1 MLRVNRRDNV
11 EIRREEN
18 SVEKRWRKGVA
29 FLIASASL
37 VLITD
42 AMHVLSAT
50 AQEKR
55 PTAAEVVAAIQEH
68 VGVPWKTDTVDTF
81 KAGNPETRVTG
92 IAVTM
97 MATLDVLQRA
107 AVKGEN
113 LVITHEP
120 TFYNHLDRPEGMDE
134 SDAVWKEKRAFI
146 EKNGLVVWRFH
157 DHWHLRN
164 PDGILTGMVKALGWE
179 KYQNAENPHVFTVPE
194 TTLEKL
200 AADVAKRLET
210 PVLRV
215 VGNPEMRVT
224 KLALSPGSAGFQRE
238 THALEMENVEVL
250 LVGETREWETVE
262 YAADAVSEGKR
273 KALILI
279 GHVPSEQAGMEE
291 CARWLKTF
299 VKNAPIEFVATKQPF
314 WTPAERSARR

>member
-1 MLRVNRRDNV
+1 MKLRITAV
-11 EIRREEN
+11 
-18 SVEKRWRKGVA
+18 SLA
-29 FLIASASL
+29 LIAA
-37 VLITD
+37 
-42 AMHVLSAT
+42 AMCGMPAQ

-55 PTAAEVVAAIQEH
+55 PTAQEVIAAIQEH
-68 VGVPWKTDTVDTF
+68 VGVPWKTQTVDTF

-107 AVKGEN
+107 AAKGAN

-134 SDAVWKEKRAFI
+134 NDAVWKEKREFI

-157 DHWHLRN
+157 DHWHLRT
-164 PDGILTGMVKALGWE
+164 PDGILAGVVKSLGWE
-179 KYQNAENPHVFTVPE
+179 KYQSAENPHLFTVPE
-194 TTLEKL
+194 ITLEKL
-200 AADVAKRLET
+200 AADVAKQLDT

-215 VGNPEMRVT
+215 VGNPAMKVT
-224 KLALSPGSAGFQRE
+224 KLALSPGSAGFERE

-262 YAADAVSEGKR
+262 YAADAVTEGKR
-273 KALILI
+273 KALIVI

-291 CARWLKTF
+291 CARWLKIF
-299 VKNAPIEFVATKQPF
+299 VKNVPVEFVPTKQPF
-314 WTPAERSARR
+314 WTLEQRMSRQ

>member
-1 MLRVNRRDNV
+1 VKLRITAV
-11 EIRREEN
+11 
-18 SVEKRWRKGVA
+18 SLA
-29 FLIASASL
+29 LIAA
-37 VLITD
+37 
-42 AMHVLSAT
+42 AMCGMPAQ

-55 PTAAEVVAAIQEH
+55 PTAQEVIAAIQEH
-68 VGVPWKTDTVDTF
+68 VGVPWKMQTVDTF

-107 AVKGEN
+107 AAKGEN

-134 SDAVWKEKRAFI
+134 NDAVWKEKREFI

-157 DHWHLRN
+157 DHWHLRT
-164 PDGILTGMVKALGWE
+164 PDGILAGVVKSLGWE
-179 KYQNAENPHVFTVPE
+179 KYQSAENPHLFTVPE
-194 TTLEKL
+194 ITLEKL
-200 AADVAKRLET
+200 AADVAKQLDT

-215 VGNPEMRVT
+215 VGNPAMKVT
-224 KLALSPGSAGFQRE
+224 KLALSPGSAGFERE

-262 YAADAVSEGKR
+262 YAADAVAEGKR
-273 KALILI
+273 KALIVI

-291 CARWLKTF
+291 CARWLKIF
-299 VKNAPIEFVATKQPF
+299 VKNVPVEFVPTKQPF
-314 WTPAERSARR
+314 WTLEQRMSRQ

>member
-1 MLRVNRRDNV
+1 V
-11 EIRREEN
+11 EIRRKEIE
-18 SVEKRWRKGVA
+18 VEMTRRKCVGL
-29 FLIASASL
+29 LIAAESLSLMASAIYGL
-37 VLITD
+37 P
-42 AMHVLSAT
+42 AE
-50 AQEKR
+50 AQEKG
-55 PTAAEVVAAIQEH
+55 PTAREVVAAIQEH
-68 VGVPWKTDTVDTF
+68 VGVPWKTQTVDTF

-107 AVKGEN
+107 AARGEN

-120 TFYNHLDRPEGMDE
+120 TFYNHLDRPEGMEE
-134 SDAVWKEKRAFI
+134 SDAVWKEKREFI
-146 EKNGLVVWRFH
+146 EKNGLVIWRFH
-157 DHWHLRN
+157 DHWHQRN
-164 PDGILTGMVKALGWE
+164 PDGILAGMVQALGWE
-179 KYQNAENPHVFTVPE
+179 KYQSKENPHLFTVPE

-200 AADVAKRLET
+200 AADVAKELNT

-215 VGNPEMRVT
+215 VGNPEMKVT

-262 YAADAVSEGKR
+262 YVADAVTEGKR
-273 KALILI
+273 KALIVI

-291 CARWLKTF
+291 CAHWLKTF
-299 VKNAPIEFVATKQPF
+299 VKDVPIEFVATKQPF
-314 WTPAERSARR
+314 WTPAERTALQ

>member
-1 MLRVNRRDNV
+1 
-11 EIRREEN
+11 
-18 SVEKRWRKGVA
+18 VEKRWRKGA
-29 FLIASASL
+29 ALPSTSLSL
-37 VLITD
+37 VLIVV
-42 AMHVLSAT
+42 AMRGLSTA
-50 AQEKR
+50 AQEKQ
-55 PTAAEVVAAIQEH
+55 PTAREVITAIQEH
-68 VGVPWKTDTVDTF
+68 VGVPWKTETVDTF

-107 AVKGEN
+107 AAKGQN

-134 SDAVWKEKRAFI
+134 NDAVWKEKREFI
-146 EKNGLVVWRFH
+146 EKNGLVIWRFH
-157 DHWHLRN
+157 DHWHQRK
-164 PDGILTGMVKALGWE
+164 PDGILVGMVQALGWE
-179 KYQNAENPHVFTVPE
+179 KYQSAENPHLFTVPE

-215 VGNPEMRVT
+215 VGNPEMKVT
-224 KLALSPGSAGFQRE
+224 KLALSPGSAGFERE
-238 THALEMENVEVL
+238 TQALELENVEVL

-262 YAADAVSEGKR
+262 YAADAVTEGKR
-273 KALILI
+273 KALIVI
-279 GHVPSEQAGMEE
+279 EHVPSEQAGMEE

-299 VKNAPIEFVATKQPF
+299 VKDVPIEFVATKQPF
-314 WTPAERSARR
+314 WTPAERSARH

>member
-1 MLRVNRRDNV
+1 M
-11 EIRREEN
+11 
-18 SVEKRWRKGVA
+18 EKRWRKGVA

-107 AVKGEN
+107 AAKGQN
-113 LVITHEP
+113 LIITHEP

-134 SDAVWKEKRAFI
+134 RDAVWKEKREFI

-157 DHWHLRN
+157 DYWHSRK
-164 PDGILTGMVKALGWE
+164 PDGILAGMVQALGWE
-179 KYQNAENPHVFTVPE
+179 KYQSAENPHLFTMPE

-200 AADVAKRLET
+200 AVDVAKRLET

-215 VGNPEMRVT
+215 VGNPEMRVS
-224 KLALSPGSAGFQRE
+224 KVALSPGSAGFQRE
-238 THALEMENVEVL
+238 THALEMDNVEVL

-262 YAADAVSEGKR
+262 YAADAASEGRK
-273 KALILI
+273 KALIVI

-314 WTPAERSARR
+314 WTPAERTVRH

>member
-1 MLRVNRRDNV
+1 
-11 EIRREEN
+11 
-18 SVEKRWRKGVA
+18 VEKSWRKWFA
-29 FLIASASL
+29 FLIASTSL
-37 VLITD
+37 ALTAD
-42 AMHVLSAT
+42 AMCGLSAE

-55 PTAAEVVAAIQEH
+55 PTAQEVIAAIQEH
-68 VGVPWKTDTVDTF
+68 VGVPWKTDTIDTF

-134 SDAVWKEKRAFI
+134 NDAVWKEKRVFI

-164 PDGILTGMVKALGWE
+164 PDGILAGMVKALGWE
-179 KYQNAENPHVFTVPE
+179 KYQNAENPHLFTVPE

-262 YAADAVSEGKR
+262 YAADAVTEGEK
-273 KALILI
+273 KALIVI

-314 WTPAERSARR
+314 WTPEKIMTRH